1 MHHPSIPPPPDTPGP
16 LVSMYSVIP
25 LATLSSQTEDV
36 AQNNVLLPFGPLLH
50 DHQVCVRVDVLHL
63 FAQNRAVKKEKK
75 VIFKLAQT
83 TENHN
88 KTLIVKMAEKEHI
101 LKALLCN

>member
-1 MHHPSIPPPPDTPGP
+1 MHHPSIPPPPDTPWTTCEH
-16 LVSMYSVIP
+16 VYSVIP

-63 FAQNRAVKKEKK
+63 FAQNRAVKKEKGS
-75 VIFKLAQT
+75 FL
-83 TENHN
+83 N
-88 KTLIVKMAEKEHI
+88 
-101 LKALLCN
+101 